1 MRRNSKMATTD
12 DIMRQLNRKKKRTE
26 DVKEISNKPER
37 EVTTEQPTQKPQEVD
52 SEPVDETPPQ
62 REVDEPIRTESVRI
76 DNPRPTPPPPT
87 KPVERVRKSSHRESR
102 SVEQS
107 RTPNIQPDISPS
119 AEIIDSE
126 TVSSDEHELI
136 PETPIVPKHPE
147 IERHKPV
154 ENFKELSVF
163 DKLMFKDIFVN
174 DGGEVIYNTNHTKT
188 VAKNLS
194 KGVMDQIVEDLRRKH
209 VGAVVGIGSNNF
221 TIRETNSVYTS
232 PTSLIRYLMLDKIED
247 ENIALQLAR
256 QLFLEKHPD
265 GEKAD
270 FEHSVVRTD
279 ERDIYAMLLSSK
291 ADPER
296 DLVEKVEELIRS
308 MDYLEE
314 NATLSNRK
322 LLEQTSMSND
332 VLNGMNIAVSLL
344 VLERL
349 GLTEGSL
356 PRHLDDIRGF
366 ATQDSIVKMSDIVSN
381 DIAADVMERK
391 RTLARDERRRQST
404 ERMSR
409 RGQPRTIRRGPTPS
423 QDYNR

>member
-37 EVTTEQPTQKPQEVD
+37 EVTTERPTQKPQEVD
-52 SEPVDETPPQ
+52 HEPVDETPPQ
-62 REVDEPIRTESVRI
+62 REVVEPIRTESVRI
-76 DNPRPTPPPPT
+76 DNPRPTPPT
-87 KPVERVRKSSHRESR
+87 KPVERVQKSSHRESS

-107 RTPNIQPDISPS
+107 RTPSVQPDIPPS
-119 AEIIDSE
+119 AEIIDSK

-174 DGGEVIYNTNHTKT
+174 DGGDVIYNTNHTKT

-232 PTSLIRYLMLDKIED
+232 PTSLKRYLMLDKIED

-270 FEHSVVRTD
+270 FEHNVVRTD

-349 GLTEGSL
+349 GLTEGAL
-356 PRHLDDIRGF
+356 PRNLDDIRGF

>member
-1 MRRNSKMATTD
+1 MRRNSKMVTTD

-26 DVKEISNKPER
+26 DVKEISNKSKR
-37 EVTTEQPTQKPQEVD
+37 EVATEQPTQKPQQVD
-52 SEPVDETPPQ
+52 SEPVNETPHQ
-62 REVDEPIRTESVRI
+62 REVVEPIRTESVRI
-76 DNPRPTPPPPT
+76 DNPRPTPPT
-87 KPVERVRKSSHRESR
+87 KPIERVQKSSHRESR

-107 RTPNIQPDISPS
+107 RTPSAQPDTSPS
-119 AEIIDSE
+119 AEIIDSK
-126 TVSSDEHELI
+126 TVSSDEHELT
-136 PETPIVPKHPE
+136 PETPNVPKHPE

-174 DGGEVIYNTNHTKT
+174 EGGEVIYNTNHTKT

-194 KGVMDQIVEDLRRKH
+194 KGVMDQIVDDLRRKH

-256 QLFLEKHPD
+256 QLFLEKHPG

-270 FEHSVVRTD
+270 FDHSVVRTD
-279 ERDIYAMLLSSK
+279 ERDIYAILLSSK

-349 GLTEGSL
+349 GLTEGAL
-356 PRHLDDIRGF
+356 PRNLDDIRGF

-409 RGQPRTIRRGPTPS
+409 RGQPRTIRRGPTPN